1 MSNST
6 YRKVDRMPAGQHSF
20 AQDIQTLFESGSL
33 GELTDRQL
41 LERFTTREAE
51 SAELAFAV
59 LLKRHGPMVLRTCM
73 AILHD
78 RHEAEDATQATFL
91 LLASKAASLWV
102 RDSLGPWLFGV
113 ARRVASCARSTAFRR
128 RAHEQ
133 AAAKAPAW
141 ITEDPG
147 RDEIDAILHE
157 EVNRLPQGYRAAV
170 VLCDLE
176 GLTQEQAALQLG
188 WPAGTVRS
196 RLARGRGRLRDR
208 LTRRG
213 LAPAAVGAGGSAT
226 RQTNA
231 FLLPATLAEATI
243 RAAMPLS
250 LGQPAASATASAI
263 TLMEGVMK
271 VMFWSKFKLITASAL
286 FGAVLLTGSAVI
298 GRRAMG
304 FPRPQTDAAKP
315 QSKSTVGQGGAPVA
329 PAAAPSAPTKLTAN
343 QQARLDLARKIRDGM
358 LKRYIAGEI
367 DLIAYLRWQK
377 RYDDIAGEM
386 ARGDA
391 ERRRHYESQVATMKQ
406 IEDRSRELY
415 RNGMI
420 TETDLL
426 VAELERLEAE
436 AALEKFKATVKN
448 EPVPDNKTR
457 R

>member
-1 MSNST
+1 
-6 YRKVDRMPAGQHSF
+6 MPAGQHSF

-271 VMFWSKFKLITASAL
+271 VMFWSKFRLITASAL

-304 FPRPQTDAAKP
+304 FPRPQTDAGKP
-315 QSKSTVGQGGAPVA
+315 HSKSPDGQGGAPVA
-329 PAAAPSAPTKLTAN
+329 PAAARSEPIKLTAN
-343 QQARLDLARKIRDGM
+343 EQARLDVAKKIRDGM
-358 LKRYIAGEI
+358 HRRFTGGEI
-367 DLIAYLRWQK
+367 SVIEYLKWQK
-377 RYDDIAGEM
+377 RYDEIVGEM
-386 ARGDA
+386 AKTDA
-391 ERRRHYESQVATMKQ
+391 DRLRHYETGVAIMKQ
-406 IEDRSRELY
+406 IEERSRDLY
-415 RNGMI
+415 RTGQAS
-420 TETDLL
+420 ETDVL

-436 AALEKFKATVKN
+436 AALEKFKARVN
-448 EPVPDNKTR
+448 GGQVPGHKATR
-457 R
+457 